1 MIKKLIGLMDFNERK
16 TLSLLVLVALVLRV
30 IYVFSIYSVS
40 GTSIFGDDLYYIF
53 LGEQIASGN
62 WVPQLEGQV
71 TFNAGPTLP
80 LLVAIFIKLF
90 NDPVIPFFIYNI
102 IVTSLMVP
110 VLYFLGKEL
119 FNQNTGWLIAIWG
132 VLFMEAYKY
141 SPHILKESTLF
152 LFVPLTLFF
161 LVRSIKADKP
171 FWHLLWASISFT
183 WLIHT
188 DERYFIYLPLFLGF
202 FIFIKPWRFNSF
214 IRLAGFWFFFVFLL
228 MIPWS
233 IRNYKTFNQFVIL
246 TPRTTAITS
255 KFWGNNI
262 STNAAHFTD
271 DVARERDKENRYDQ
285 AVEFGNQ
292 YGISPRV
299 YGQNV
304 ARIRAFM
311 NFWQPTYFRPTF
323 IQYGFRSQIWSLKHN
338 LVSMVFYGIFLP
350 FYLIGI
356 ILLIKKKHLTGFWLA
371 MIPVIHS
378 VMHAYLVMPLE
389 RYRSPITFI
398 VVMIG
403 IGAAKI
409 FYCRGR
415 EKFIT
420 KTKSY
425 G

>member
-161 LVRSIKADKP
+161 LVRSIKADK
-171 FWHLLWASISFT
+171 A
-183 WLIHT
+183 
-188 DERYFIYLPLFLGF
+188 
-202 FIFIKPWRFNSF
+202 
-214 IRLAGFWFFFVFLL
+214 
-228 MIPWS
+228 
-233 IRNYKTFNQFVIL
+233 
-246 TPRTTAITS
+246 
-255 KFWGNNI
+255 
-262 STNAAHFTD
+262 
-271 DVARERDKENRYDQ
+271 
-285 AVEFGNQ
+285 
-292 YGISPRV
+292 
-299 YGQNV
+299 
-304 ARIRAFM
+304 
-311 NFWQPTYFRPTF
+311 
-323 IQYGFRSQIWSLKHN
+323 
-338 LVSMVFYGIFLP
+338 LV
-350 FYLIGI
+350 
-356 ILLIKKKHLTGFWLA
+356 
-371 MIPVIHS
+371 
-378 VMHAYLVMPLE
+378 
-389 RYRSPITFI
+389 
-398 VVMIG
+398 
-403 IGAAKI
+403 
-409 FYCRGR
+409 
-415 EKFIT
+415 
-420 KTKSY
+420 
-425 G
+425 